1 VREGASREERRHL
14 ASARGETIENGRGR
28 WGEKRDEDHQPHVRA
43 RSEGPEPAL
52 EVGWRPLESPAESLS
67 CISVDE
73 KIILTHLGMVNR
85 ATTSQVLF
93 PISCLSF
100 ALRRHLFSLCHEG
113 HRAYPPTPAFPTLWL
128 YVVSTPIPQGMP
140 GGLSAC
146 QPLPRWLPSAQEQA
160 YGPPPP
166 LPLEMGSLLS
176 PLGNDGGLGACGLAL
191 AGVDL
196 SSYTAHHW

>member
-1 VREGASREERRHL
+1 VREGASREERGHL

-67 CISVDE
+67 CVSVDE

-93 PISCLSF
+93 PMSCLSF
-100 ALRRHLFSLCHEG
+100 APRRHLFFSVMKD
-113 HRAYPPTPAFPTLWL
+113 T
-128 YVVSTPIPQGMP
+128 
-140 GGLSAC
+140 GLV
-146 QPLPRWLPSAQEQA
+146 PL
-160 YGPPPP
+160 
-166 LPLEMGSLLS
+166 LPLSQLSGSTSSAPPS
-176 PLGNDGGLGACGLAL
+176 PRECQED
-191 AGVDL
+191 
-196 SSYTAHHW
+196 